1 MEVLQIIV
9 DLLLVVAILFC
20 FGSVQHWRKKHAE
33 LLKSLIISVIQIQD
47 NEMKRNSII
56 AAIIA
61 QMQANR
67 QGIVLQSHLTNP
79 DDTGSTTIN

>member
-9 DLLLVVAILFC
+9 DLLLVVAILLC

-33 LLKSLIISVIQIQD
+33 LLKSLAISVIQIQD

-61 QMQANR
+61 QMQA
-67 QGIVLQSHLTNP
+67 QPFATTWQSNLTDP
-79 DDTGSTTIN
+79 HGTGSPPIN

>member
-9 DLLLVVAILFC
+9 DLLLVVAILLC

-47 NEMKRNSII
+47 NEMKRN
-56 AAIIA
+56 AIIA
-61 QMQANR
+61 QMQA
-67 QGIVLQSHLTNP
+67 QPFATTWQSNLTDP
-79 DDTGSTTIN
+79 HGTGSPPIN